1 MAVPA
6 DLMFTLGVINWP
18 GGLDLNK
25 VQKLLNVHV
34 SDQCLVLD
42 EEKSI
47 KAGS

>member
-1 MAVPA
+1 MPA

-34 SDQCLVLD
+34 NDHSV
-42 EEKSI
+42 SST
-47 KAGS
+47 G